1 MKREDRGGAI
11 DGVEPPEQ
19 KIRPQRKVVSMKR
32 SFCQLET
39 SGLQGVVGVSH
50 MRIET
55 ERWAVL

>member
-1 MKREDRGGAI
+1 MAWNLLNK
-11 DGVEPPEQ
+11 

-32 SFCQLET
+32 SLCQLET
-39 SGLQGVVGVSH
+39 SGLQVVVGVSH